1 MPTITKPIILD
12 ETGLRI
18 AEAIEALIEG
28 KYVLTSAFNAM
39 FEESG
44 IYIDT
49 LVAVAAAA
57 AGVTEESKYLL
68 NETFNAMFTGTGIYI
83 EEEI

>member
-49 LVAVAAAA
+49 LVAAAA